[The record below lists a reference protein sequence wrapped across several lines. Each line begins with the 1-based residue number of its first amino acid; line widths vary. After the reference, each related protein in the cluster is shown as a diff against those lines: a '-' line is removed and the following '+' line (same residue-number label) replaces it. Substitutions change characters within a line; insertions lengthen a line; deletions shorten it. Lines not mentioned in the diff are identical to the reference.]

1 MNKLNDIF
9 KMISEME
16 KNAEEVKL
24 GKHEV
29 ELSTV
34 QTIIDYSIKA
44 NKIVSDVDKLEAEF
58 TKAEKRILDLRKQ
71 FNSYKENSKIA
82 TDVLSGELIKLV
94 KQSKE
99 LGIDFNSIP
108 AYKEGKQ
115 AYSQI
120 NPISKLIEEYNKP
133 I

>member
-1 MNKLNDIF
+1 MKKMNNIL
-9 KMISEME
+9 KMISQMDA
-16 KNAEEVKL
+16 NANEVKL

-29 ELSTV
+29 NLSTV

-58 TKAEKRILDLRKQ
+58 TTAEKRIVDLRKQ
-71 FNSYKENSKIA
+71 INSYKENAKISS
-82 TDVLSGELIKLV
+82 DVLGGELEKLV

-115 AYSQI
+115 AYGQI
-120 NPISKLIEEYNKP
+120 NVIPKLIEEYNKP

>member
-9 KMISEME
+9 KKVAELE
-16 KNAEEVKL
+16 KNANEVKL
-24 GKHEV
+24 GMHEV

-44 NKIVSDVDKLEAEF
+44 NKIVSDVNKLEAEF
-58 TKAEKRILDLRKQ
+58 TTAEKRILDLRKQ

-82 TDVLSGELIKLV
+82 TDVLGGELEKLI

-115 AYSQI
+115 SYAFIQGVE
-120 NPISKLIEEYNKP
+120 KLINEYNKP